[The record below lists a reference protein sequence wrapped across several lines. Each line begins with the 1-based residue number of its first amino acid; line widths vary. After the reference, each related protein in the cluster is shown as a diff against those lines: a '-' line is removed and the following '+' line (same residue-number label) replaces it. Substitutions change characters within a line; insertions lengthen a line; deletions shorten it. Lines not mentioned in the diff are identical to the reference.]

1 MKTGKSP
8 VLVVTILA
16 AIALIAIPRAF
27 ARAPAHR
34 AVAHPIPQPPSES
47 AQIIFDHYI
56 KIQTA
61 LAQDSL
67 EGVAESAVTIAKAV
81 RSDPART
88 FAFRVANRADLLARA
103 KKLTQARA
111 ALVRLTFPLSEYAK
125 KSHLAGFYEG
135 WCPMQR
141 TRLLPTMDGTPIR
154 TVITC
159 GKHVRYSKRLAL
171 GSHYS
176 LTQSRK

>member
-141 TRLLPTMDGTPIR
+141 TYWLQSGQTADNPYMGKAMPRCGWLRDMNGTWF
-154 TVITC
+154 
-159 GKHVRYSKRLAL
+159 
-171 GSHYS
+171 
-176 LTQSRK
+176 SRGQRA